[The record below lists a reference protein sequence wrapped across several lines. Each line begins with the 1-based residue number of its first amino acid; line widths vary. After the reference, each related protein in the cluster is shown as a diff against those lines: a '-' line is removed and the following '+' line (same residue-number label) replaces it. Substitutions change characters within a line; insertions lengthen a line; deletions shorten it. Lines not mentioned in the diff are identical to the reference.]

1 MLQYSVDFFNR
12 SLENIHHDSVG
23 DIDIDDDY
31 ISFQRNTIEVRY
43 TDTNLLNMF
52 VYIRKDDFSYLGVVV
67 NSAPT
72 LENTI
77 QVTFKN
83 FLTVFDEDAL
93 FDTNWQLQDTDIDGV
108 TEKTNSKSL
117 EQMLEDLLKSAY
129 VTTSDTL
136 QRLPISV
143 TSTTSTRP
151 WGFNLITDFEGQ
163 HYCVVGLYSTL
174 IVNAMKKYG
183 VAIQVTPDFDDK
195 VIRLAIVNQ
204 SKRPAINVDGDLKNV
219 TIRTLKVNDR
229 PTGVNKLTVYNTDN
243 YAESVDFYVFTDRS
257 WGVDPN
263 AEGKT
268 RIVPVS
274 REIKSASPDYEISDP
289 SAAFA
294 LAAIDVAYGVL
305 SGLEWDNL
313 IELEVAVNDPM
324 LQPLTYKF
332 GQRIALWYKGE
343 RYVSI
348 LTGKKMSTKGMTLL
362 FGSERI
368 QLTKRSK

>member
-12 SLENIHHDSVG
+12 ALENIYHDSVG

-72 LENTI
+72 LENTL

-93 FDTNWQLQDTDIDGV
+93 FDTDWQLQDTDVDGI
-108 TEKTNSKSL
+108 TGKTNSKSL
-117 EQMLEDLLKSAY
+117 EQMLEDLLKSTY
-129 VTTSDTL
+129 VTTSDLL

-163 HYCVVGLYSTL
+163 HYCVVGLYSVL
-174 IVNAMKKYG
+174 IINAMKKYG
-183 VAIQVTPDFDDK
+183 VSIQVTPDFEDK
-195 VIRLAIVNQ
+195 VIRLTIVNQ
-204 SKRPAINVDGDLKNV
+204 SKQPVINVDGNLNNV
-219 TIRTLKVNDR
+219 TIKTLKVNDR
-229 PTGVNKLTVYNTDN
+229 PTGVNKLTIYNTDN
-243 YAESVDFYVFTDRS
+243 YSDFVDFYVFTDRS

-268 RIVPVS
+268 RITPVS
-274 REIKSASPDYEISDP
+274 REIKNASPDYEIGDP
-289 SAAFA
+289 AVAFA
-294 LAAIDVAYGVL
+294 MAAIDVAYGVL

-313 IELEVAVNDPM
+313 IELEVAVEDP
-324 LQPLTYKF
+324 LIQPLTYKF

-348 LTGKKMSTKGMTLL
+348 LTGKKMSNKGMTLL

>member
-12 SLENIHHDSVG
+12 ALENIHHDSVG

-43 TDTNLLNMF
+43 TNVSLLNMF
-52 VYIRKDDFSYLGVVV
+52 IYIHRDEYSYFGVVV

-77 QVTFKN
+77 QITFKN
-83 FLTVFDEDAL
+83 FLTVFDEDVL
-93 FDTNWQLQDTDIDGV
+93 FDTDWQLQDTDV
-108 TEKTNSKSL
+108 TGISSKTNSKSL
-117 EQMLEDLLKSAY
+117 EQMLEDLLKSNY
-129 VTTSDTL
+129 VTTSDSL

-143 TSTTSTRP
+143 TSTTATRP

-163 HYCVVGLYSTL
+163 HYCIVGLYSML
-174 IVNAMKKYG
+174 IVNAMKQYG
-183 VAIQVTPDFDDK
+183 IAIQVTPDFDDK
-195 VIRLAIVNQ
+195 IIRLAIVNQ
-204 SKRPAINVDGDLKNV
+204 SEQPAIDVDGNLKNV

-257 WGVDPN
+257 WGIYPD

-268 RIVPVS
+268 RITPVS
-274 REIKSASPDYEISDP
+274 RQIKNASPDYEISDP

-343 RYVSI
+343 RYESI